1 MSMIHMCE
9 KKREIESLIKD
20 VKERHMM
27 GKRDLLFVREH
38 VHKDQKNTLFVK

>member
-27 GKRDLLFVREH
+27 GKRDLLFVGEH